1 MIPDNLMYSYMAG
14 WTDGDGCL
22 HVSKIN
28 KSQNRFIL
36 KITDIE
42 PLLFFKN
49 KLNLENK
56 ILFKKPDKRGF
67 KTKPMYALTINS
79 KKALPFI
86 KNIAP
91 YLIEKQFKAIE
102 YIKAFE
108 GEVENF
114 SHKQHTDEEFFAW
127 LAGYIEAE
135 GHIKAKI
142 RKQLKKKMNKEY
154 VFTEIY
160 IQLVNTNLDVM
171 QFVTDKLKKLNILD
185 SKIILQKQIPKSRP
199 CIKTGKV
206 YARKPLYRLFAGS
219 TNFLKLQ
226 EKIVDYFIISR
237 KKNKIFEG
245 VAIYKQAK
253 FKRKTMREYFNETK

>member
-1 MIPDNLMYSYMAG
+1 MITNNLMYSYMAG
-14 WTDGDGCL
+14 WTDGDGCI
-22 HVSKIN
+22 HTSKV
-28 KSQNRFIL
+28 KKHWSRFSL
-36 KITDIE
+36 KITDME

-56 ILFKKPDKRGF
+56 ILLKKPDKRGF
-67 KTKPMYALTINS
+67 KTKPMYSIDIHT

-102 YIKAFE
+102 YIKTFE

-135 GHIKAKI
+135 GHIGVRI
-142 RKQLKKKMNKEY
+142 KKKFEKRKNKEY
-154 VFTEIY
+154 VTKEVY
-160 IQLVNTNLDVM
+160 IQLVNTNLNVM
-171 QFVTDKLKKLNILD
+171 KFVIDKLKKLNILD

-206 YARKPLYRLFAGS
+206 YVRKPVYRFFAAS
-219 TNFLKLQ
+219 ASFLRLQ
-226 EKIVDYFIISR
+226 EKIIDYFIISR
-237 KKNKIFEG
+237 KKNKILEG
-245 VAIYKQAK
+245 VAVYKQIK
-253 FKRKTMREYFNETK
+253 FKRKAIKEYFNETK